1 MGSGIPIKF
10 CRALKMNE
18 VSFELLR
25 RNLPFE
31 VIPQSG
37 ITFAGKITS
46 DIKPNGQAAWNLSG
60 RKNKIQ
66 PAF

>member
-25 RNLPFE
+25 RNLPLE
-31 VIPQSG
+31 VIPQGG
-37 ITFAGKITS
+37 ITFGGKDPFI
-46 DIKPNGQAAWNLSG
+46 IKPIDRVTCYLIK
-60 RKNKIQ
+60 RKKI
-66 PAF
+66 F